1 MFLIIVY
8 LLLFITKIQL
18 YDALTVMMKFLK
30 KLFTIF
36 INLTE
41 SKLINVN
48 RLRGTITDVNLL
60 KKN

>member
-1 MFLIIVY
+1 
-8 LLLFITKIQL
+8 
-18 YDALTVMMKFLK
+18 MMKFLK

-48 RLRGTITDVNLL
+48 RLRGTIIDVNLL